1 MFRSSSYWFA
11 GLFGA
16 ALIAFWP
23 MYLSKL
29 PHGADRY
36 THLHAIVMT
45 VWVALLI
52 VQPLLIRS
60 RQRRLHRALGSLSY
74 VLVPVIIA
82 ASLALTHFRARAMD
96 EAAFLAEGR
105 FVYLPLA
112 AAALFALAW
121 VLAIAYRSTPALHA
135 RYMICTGLTLID
147 PVVARIAFFHFPPLA
162 NPLHYQALGYG
173 LTDLVLLVLIA
184 RERGERQGRAA
195 FPLMLAVFAT
205 VHVLW
210 FTAAQG
216 PGWLAFVR
224 WFRALPLT

>member
-1 MFRSSSYWFA
+1 MFRASHWFA
-11 GLFGA
+11 GLSGA
-16 ALIAFWP
+16 ALLAFWP

-29 PHGADRY
+29 PQADRY

-45 VWVALLI
+45 LWLGLLI
-52 VQPLLIRS
+52 VQPLLVRGG
-60 RQRRLHRALGSLSY
+60 RRRLHRAIGAASY

-82 ASLALTHFRARAMD
+82 ATLALTHFRARSMD
-96 EAAFLAEGR
+96 EATLRAEGR
-105 FVYLPLA
+105 FFYLPLA

-121 VLAIAYRSTPALHA
+121 ALAMIWRRTPALHA
-135 RYMICTGLTLID
+135 RFMVCTGLTLID
-147 PVVARIAFFHFPPLA
+147 PVVSRIAFFYFPPLA

-184 RERGERQGRAA
+184 RDGGQRQGRAA
-195 FPLMLAVFAT
+195 LAAMLAVFAS

-210 FTAAQG
+210 FTAAQT

-224 WFRALPLT
+224 WFRGLPLT